1 MARTNIVAQSL
12 IGAYPALPIAPG
24 GADPSLT
31 STTDPTD
38 RVTAL
43 IDSKTVVLAH
53 NSDTAPHTITFT
65 SALDSLNRAGDI
77 TAYQVD
83 AGDISI
89 FGPFKAVGWQQS
101 GALLFIDTSDP
112 HVQLA
117 VITLP

>member
-12 IGAYPALPIAPG
+12 LGSYPALPVSPG
-24 GADPSLT
+24 AADPGFT
-31 STTDPTD
+31 STSDPTD

-43 IDSKTVVLAH
+43 VDSKTIVIAK
-53 NSDTAPHTITFT
+53 NSDVSNHTITFT
-65 SALDSLNRAGDI
+65 SVPDTLLRPGDI

-89 FGPFKAVGWQQS
+89 FGPFKNAGWGQT
-101 GALLFIDTSDP
+101 GNLLFIDVSDA